1 MSGCRKM
8 IGPGGRG
15 GGCGGG
21 GGGEMGGSKNRDHN
35 IVP

>member
-21 GGGEMGGSKNRDHN
+21 GGEMEVPKIGDHN

>member
-21 GGGEMGGSKNRDHN
+21 GGGEMEVPKIGDHN